1 MVQQSKVK
9 TSKIIKKPLF
19 STAFRTLELTKCE
32 FGGGQNF
39 TYKLITVS
47 TTTNQF
53 LAYQNKLVRAE

>member
-1 MVQQSKVK
+1 MAKNLQNCVRIS
-9 TSKIIKKPLF
+9 
-19 STAFRTLELTKCE
+19 AFQIFGLTKRE
-32 FGGGQNF
+32 FGGQNF